1 MADNAIDRVSL
12 PRVAITYCTQCKWM
26 LRAAYFGQ
34 ELLSTFGTT
43 IGEIA
48 LIPATGGLFTVT
60 LSYIPQP
67 IGEQR
72 DGNKDS
78 MQPQTVLLWD
88 RKAEGG
94 FPGVSPSQ
102 VECSQLPS
110 PASPSSDQLHFPN
123 CTSPIALPILFESQ
137 FETSS
142 MLTTH
147 MQKPKSLSNAFGTA

>member
-1 MADNAIDRVSL
+1 
-12 PRVAITYCTQCKWM
+12 M

-72 DGNKDS
+72 DGSKDS

-94 FPGVSPSQ
+94 FPGVS
-102 VECSQLPS
+102 
-110 PASPSSDQLHFPN
+110 
-123 CTSPIALPILFESQ
+123 Q
-137 FETSS
+137 F
-142 MLTTH
+142 
-147 MQKPKSLSNAFGTA
+147 